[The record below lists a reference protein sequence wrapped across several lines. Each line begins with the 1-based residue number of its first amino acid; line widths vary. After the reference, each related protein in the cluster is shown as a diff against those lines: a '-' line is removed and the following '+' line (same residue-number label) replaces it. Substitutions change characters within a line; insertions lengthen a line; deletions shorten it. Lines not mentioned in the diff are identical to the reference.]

1 MNEQLN
7 VYGAKPKGQTL
18 ASVTEAMATTR
29 QAQEVQAAMIIAK
42 RFPRDEQQSADRILA
57 ACSRRTL
64 AENALYS
71 FPRGGSEVTGP
82 SIRLAEAIAQS
93 WGNMDNG
100 YIELEQANGESKVM
114 AYAWDLE
121 TNTRQSKVFT
131 VPHRRDT
138 SSGSKVLTDSRD
150 IYELVANQAS
160 RRVRSCILSLI
171 PGDVVDMA
179 VKQCEATLRT
189 NAEGVPIGVRIEN
202 MVKAFA
208 EFEVTPEQLRG
219 YIGKNVEAFDEN
231 DLIRLQKVYRSIK
244 DGIVGNEYFL
254 NRMRES
260 VKEAP
265 EPDPSP
271 APETEPPKEEKPKPS
286 RGKGGKKVTLDD
298 L

>member
-7 VYGAKPKGQTL
+7 VYGARPQGQTL
-18 ASVTEAMATTR
+18 SSVTEAMATTR

-150 IYELVANQAS
+150 IYELVANQAA

-179 VKQCEATLRT
+179 VRQCEATLRAST
-189 NAEGVPIGVRIEN
+189 EGVPIATRIEN

-208 EFEVTPEQLRG
+208 EFEVTPDQLRG

-231 DLIRLQKVYRSIK
+231 DLVRLQKVYRSIK

-260 VKEAP
+260 AKES
-265 EPDPSP
+265 EPSPTP
-271 APETEPPKEEKPKPS
+271 APEAESPKEEKPKPS

>member
-71 FPRGGSEVTGP
+71 FPRGGAEVTGP

-179 VKQCEATLRT
+179 VKQCEATLR
-189 NAEGVPIGVRIEN
+189 ASMEGVPIATRIEN

-231 DLIRLQKVYRSIK
+231 DLVRLQKVYRSIK

-260 VKEAP
+260 VKEG
-265 EPDPSP
+265 EPDPAH
-271 APETEPPKEEKPKPS
+271 APEAESPKEDKPKPS
-286 RGKGGKKVTLDD
+286 HGKGGKKVTLDD

>member
-7 VYGAKPKGQTL
+7 VYGAKPMGQTL

-57 ACSRRTL
+57 ACSRKTL

-71 FPRGGSEVTGP
+71 FPRGGAEVTGP

-150 IYELVANQAS
+150 IYELVANQAA

-179 VKQCEATLRT
+179 VKQCEATLR
-189 NAEGVPIGVRIEN
+189 ASMEGVPIATRIEN

-231 DLIRLQKVYRSIK
+231 DLVRLQKVYRSIK

-260 VKEAP
+260 VKEG
-265 EPDPSP
+265 EPDPAP
-271 APETEPPKEEKPKPS
+271 APEAESPKEDKPKPS
-286 RGKGGKKVTLDD
+286 HGKGGKKVTLDD

>member
-1 MNEQLN
+1 MNELN
-7 VYGAKPKGQTL
+7 VYGAKPKEQTL
-18 ASVTEAMATTR
+18 ASVTTAMATTR
-29 QAQEVQAAMIIAK
+29 QAQEVQAAMIVAK
-42 RFPRDEQQSADRILA
+42 RFPRDEQQSAERILA

-71 FPRGGSEVTGP
+71 YPRGGTEVTGP
-82 SIRLAEAIAQS
+82 SIRLAEALAQS
-93 WGNMDNG
+93 WGNMDFG
-100 YIELEQANGESKVM
+100 YIELEQANNESKVM

-150 IYELVANQAS
+150 IYETVANQAA
-160 RRVRSCILSLI
+160 RRVRSCILAII
-171 PGDVVDMA
+171 PGDVVEMS
-179 VKQCEATLRT
+179 VKQCEATLRAG
-189 NAEGVPIGVRIEN
+189 AEGVPIGVRIEN

-231 DLIRLQKVYRSIK
+231 DLVRLQKVYRSIK
-244 DGIVGNEYFL
+244 DGIVGNDYFL
-254 NRMRES
+254 QRMRES
-260 VKEAP
+260 AKE
-265 EPDPSP
+265 EPKEEP
-271 APETEPPKEEKPKPS
+271 APEQAGEKKEEAPKPS
-286 RGKGGKKVTLDD
+286 RGKSGKKVSLDD